1 MVLCQNVHVALKGLN
16 NTGAIVLATL
26 YVGASPYASLLAHLS
41 CLGWG
46 FSLILFV

>member
-26 YVGASPYASLLAHLS
+26 YVGASPYANLLAPFHNVGLHS
-41 CLGWG
+41 A
-46 FSLILFV
+46 IK